1 MLYYDKNMKKISSR
15 STFFN
20 KRIFPVIWFVTL
32 GIFILIV
39 LTGGSSH
46 GSLMMP
52 PIIILLIM
60 VIFGYFFMK
69 KLVFDLMD
77 EVFDDGIGCLL
88 VRNKDIEEKIDY
100 RSIKNVNY
108 TVMTNPHRVTLSLR
122 TPCKFG
128 NEVSFIP
135 EMSWMPFR
143 KNKDIIELIDKV
155 DKLRR
160 G

>member
-20 KRIFPVIWFVTL
+20 KRIFPVIWFGTL

-88 VRNKDIEEKIDY
+88 VRNKDTEEKIDY

-108 TVMTNPHRVTLSLR
+108 TVMTNPHRVTLCQA
-122 TPCKFG
+122 T
-128 NEVSFIP
+128 
-135 EMSWMPFR
+135 
-143 KNKDIIELIDKV
+143 KV
-155 DKLRR
+155 YLN
-160 G
+160 